1 MSSAAKLPDGSS
13 LSGGSGPSS
22 GSSLTIDGFTFAR
35 SGGRL
40 NGVLRGSDVTRLA
53 AATMAVVTV
62 QYSIEGCTSPFGK
75 PALRVRASGD
85 VELQCQRCLDAVPV
99 TIEVDQDLELASTQA
114 AIDAAQD
121 DVDRVLA
128 TRSMVVAVMVEDELI
143 LALPMVAHHDDCRAP
158 NVNKQH

>member
-1 MSSAAKLPDGSS
+1 MSSSS
-13 LSGGSGPSS
+13 N
-22 GSSLTIDGFTFAR
+22 LTIDGFMFAR

-40 NGVLRGSDVTRLA
+40 DGVFQEADLTRLA
-53 AATMAVVTV
+53 AATMSVTAVK
-62 QYSIEGCTSPFGK
+62 YSIDGVTSTFGK

-99 TIEVDQDLELASTQA
+99 TIEVDENLELASTQA

-128 TRSMVVAVMVEDELI
+128 TRAMEVAVMVEDELI
-143 LALPMVAHHDDCRAP
+143 LALPMVAHHDTCRAP
-158 NVNKQH
+158 NLNVQMNEHH